1 MNEPNIQRP
10 LTVLIG
16 ALGGEGGG
24 VLTEWLVEAATHAG
38 YAAQSTSIPGVAQ
51 RTGATTYYV
60 EIFPVPLVRLH
71 GRRPVFSLN
80 PVPGEIDLLVC
91 SELLECARQVSLG
104 MAVPQRTRVISSSA
118 RALTT
123 AERMQ
128 PGDGR
133 TPAAPLVELLQRFS
147 LGAQVLDMSA
157 LAREAGT
164 VVSAVM
170 FGAIAGSGVLP
181 LARDAYEAVIRGAD
195 APAGRPL
202 PRSAAASLRGF
213 GLAFDAVARA
223 REQAALVQTLLQ
235 PEAETAADA
244 MAPAPAALQAF
255 PPALHP
261 LISLGYARLA
271 DYQDRAYAQRYLA
284 RLSELLTAERAGDP
298 AASNGFAATHEA
310 ARWLALWM
318 AFDDIVRVAELK
330 SRARRTA
337 RVREEARAGEHDL
350 LRVYEHFKPGVP
362 ELAGMLPAR
371 WAQRLQAW
379 DRRRQAQGREA
390 WALPLKLAT
399 HSVFGMAALRTLAA
413 CKRLRPRGSRFAH
426 EQGLI
431 ERWLQAVAAGACEH
445 PVLGLELARC
455 GRLIK
460 GYGSTNERGK
470 DTLLHLID
478 HVARGP
484 QPAAER
490 ARAIAAAREAALK
503 DDAGQALDA
512 TLRQHGAPPRPVREQ
527 PIRWMR
533 RPATGATSATTGK
546 SA

>member
-1 MNEPNIQRP
+1 
-10 LTVLIG
+10 
-16 ALGGEGGG
+16 
-24 VLTEWLVEAATHAG
+24 
-38 YAAQSTSIPGVAQ
+38 
-51 RTGATTYYV
+51 
-60 EIFPVPLVRLH
+60 VPLAHLQ

-104 MAVPQRTRVISSSA
+104 MAAPQRTQVISSSA

-147 LGAQVLDMSA
+147 LGAQVLDMNA

-181 LARDAYEAVIRGAD
+181 LARDAYEAVIRGVD
-195 APAGRPL
+195 APADRPL

-213 GLAFDAVARA
+213 GLAFEAVARA

-235 PEAETAADA
+235 PDAETPPDA

-255 PPALHP
+255 PPMLHP
-261 LISLGYARLA
+261 LIALGYARLA
-271 DYQDRAYAQRYLA
+271 DYQDRAYAERYLA
-284 RLSELLTAERAGDP
+284 RLGELLAAERAGDP
-298 AASNGFAATHEA
+298 EGCATTQEA

-330 SRARRTA
+330 SRASRTA
-337 RVREEARAGEHDL
+337 RVREEARAGERDL

-362 ELAGMLPAR
+362 ELAGMLPVR
-371 WAQRLQAW
+371 WAQRLQTW
-379 DRRRQAQGREA
+379 DRRRQANGREA
-390 WALPLKLAT
+390 WAMPLKLAT
-399 HSVFGMAALRTLAA
+399 HSIFGMLALRILAA
-413 CKRLRPRGSRFAH
+413 SKRLRPHGSRFAQ
-426 EQGLI
+426 EQSLI
-431 ERWLQAVAAGACEH
+431 ERWLRAMAAGAREDAA
-445 PVLGLELARC
+445 LGLELARC

-470 DTLLHLID
+470 DALLHLID
-478 HVARGP
+478 HVARGA

-533 RPATGATSATTGK
+533 RPATAGSPAHPGK
-546 SA
+546 QA